1 MYKRQF
7 GDIGKNTAQRLLVC
21 GMDVIVYDPFY
32 KPDPNLQGV
41 LSSEWPDRL
50 NELDFLVFTCALT
63 KDNYHM
69 FNIDTI
75 PYLKKGLRLVNVAR
89 GPLIKESALIHALE
103 KEIVHSA
110 ALEVFENEPL
120 PLDSPIR
127 NFKQCIFGT
136 HNGSNTLDAV
146 VRTSNR
152 AIDIIHQFL
161 KS

>member
-1 MYKRQF
+1 M
-7 GDIGKNTAQRLLVC
+7 
-21 GMDVIVYDPFY
+21 
-32 KPDPNLQGV
+32 
-41 LSSEWPDRL
+41 
-50 NELDFLVFTCALT
+50 
-63 KDNYHM
+63 
-69 FNIDTI
+69 
-75 PYLKKGLRLVNVAR
+75 NVAR

-103 KEIVHSA
+103 REIVHSA

-120 PLDSPIR
+120 PLDSPLR

-146 VRTSNR
+146 IRTSDR